1 MGENRELCTCDYRA
15 AQRSTRCQ
23 PSCIYIQQR
32 CFILSATVFSYIQHL
47 HCLPQWSAAYLK
59 ASLVMFCKK
68 YKFHWEPYSIV
79 LLRLNYGCD
88 VCPDWRLNGVCDC
101 NSVCLC
107 VCVCINACVCVWWVR
122 LAVMLLSRKP
132 CPLKWMR
139 CARKWQARHGDKIS
153 FWKSAWSAAYSHNVH
168 THTCQKQR
176 RGGNCKWD
184 REVMVKLERDGAE
197 KARPVTARGDVG
209 DETLHSQTYLCSQSI
224 PKGREI

>member
-101 NSVCLC
+101 NSVCLRVC
-107 VCVCINACVCVWWVR
+107 VCVYKCMCLCMMGPTGSDVIEQEA
-122 LAVMLLSRKP
+122 LSSKVDE
-132 CPLKWMR
+132 M
-139 CARKWQARHGDKIS
+139 
-153 FWKSAWSAAYSHNVH
+153 
-168 THTCQKQR
+168 
-176 RGGNCKWD
+176 CKK
-184 REVMVKLERDGAE
+184 MAG
-197 KARPVTARGDVG
+197 
-209 DETLHSQTYLCSQSI
+209 QTW
-224 PKGREI
+224 R